1 MSVQMA
7 VLYTFLQ
14 FLGYLAQMIPMV
26 FLFYASYRQEHL
38 RFSKKWLLPLL
49 NAALVVAAATGA
61 IYLGTLFAQGVS
73 QGDLLL
79 RGNLIFAACFA
90 AGTLIYFLGFKKGVR
105 GRLLIYM
112 MVVQYGIL
120 IYVVNKI
127 IAKFVELPFLPPMC
141 PYSLRT
147 LLTYLVVLGV
157 SFPCFYLFLRYGDV
171 QELLRI
177 SWSGLKMITICS
189 FMILTLMTLALQMEM
204 RLTLD
209 GVTKAGKIYVS
220 VWMLCLMASDILAYF
235 IYFRSLT
242 LQKEK
247 QEIQSRLISY
257 QQQYKWLNERIE
269 KEKKR
274 RHNLRHHLRTMSMLA
289 QEGMTE
295 KLQNY
300 IENYLSEIKEI
311 GLQNVSSNPALDEVM
326 SYYIVQ
332 AQEKKI
338 DIRCRIDVSEK
349 LLLNLTDMTVL
360 LGNAL
365 ENAMNTCER
374 CPEGDARIRVI
385 IRQFKKNLLIKVE
398 NSIAPEEY
406 DVLGRKV
413 RMGYGLESI
422 DMIVRKYQGDMDLV
436 REKDKFVLKVILNV
450 SEEEER

>member
-141 PYSLRT
+141 PCSLRT

-338 DIRCRIDVSEK
+338 DIRCRVDVSEK

-365 ENAMNTCER
+365 ENAMNACER

>member
-1 MSVQMA
+1 
-7 VLYTFLQ
+7 
-14 FLGYLAQMIPMV
+14 
-26 FLFYASYRQEHL
+26 
-38 RFSKKWLLPLL
+38 
-49 NAALVVAAATGA
+49 
-61 IYLGTLFAQGVS
+61 
-73 QGDLLL
+73 
-79 RGNLIFAACFA
+79 
-90 AGTLIYFLGFKKGVR
+90 
-105 GRLLIYM
+105 
-112 MVVQYGIL
+112 
-120 IYVVNKI
+120 
-127 IAKFVELPFLPPMC
+127 
-141 PYSLRT
+141 
-147 LLTYLVVLGV
+147 
-157 SFPCFYLFLRYGDV
+157 
-171 QELLRI
+171 
-177 SWSGLKMITICS
+177 
-189 FMILTLMTLALQMEM
+189 
-204 RLTLD
+204 
-209 GVTKAGKIYVS
+209 
-220 VWMLCLMASDILAYF
+220 MASDILAYF

-338 DIRCRIDVSEK
+338 DIRCRVDVSEK